1 MFSSDSAFASSSETN
16 SASWSLK
23 HDVEVHTEDTGE
35 GVILDTQVNVLLDT
49 ESEAAGIR
57 EISLFQL
64 SVLDLETSLQDFIS
78 FVTSD
83 CNMNCDF
90 FVSLDAETSNG
101 KSGSGRHWL
110 LTGQI
115 FKHFASWIIIIR
127 NLL

>member
-1 MFSSDSAFASSSETN
+1 MLGTDCAFTSSSQSN
-16 SASWSLK
+16 SASWSLED
-23 HDVEVHTEDTGE
+23 DVEVHTENTGE

-83 CNMNCDF
+83 CNMNFDF
-90 FVSLDAETSNG
+90 LVSLDAEASNCE
-101 KSGSGRHWL
+101 SSSRWDWL

-115 FKHFASWIIIIR
+115 FKHFAG
-127 NLL
+127 